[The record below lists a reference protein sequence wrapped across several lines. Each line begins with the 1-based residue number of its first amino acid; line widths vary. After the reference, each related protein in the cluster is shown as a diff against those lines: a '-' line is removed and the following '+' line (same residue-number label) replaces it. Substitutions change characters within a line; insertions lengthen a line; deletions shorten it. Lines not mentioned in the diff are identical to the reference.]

1 MRKTIVFA
9 VALLLAFSVACNS
22 SDPKPAG
29 DAPKPEAAVREPEKP
44 KAPEYETGRTAFQKL
59 YISARSFAADA
70 KPYRLQSEYTE
81 GAPSTEGKASMWRA
95 QFASPS
101 RLKLKAYSW
110 SGLPDGGVSAGSED
124 TYNPNNA
131 STRVFEVPFLK
142 VDSDKAFEVAQKN
155 GGEKITKKN
164 PEQPITYLLD
174 FNPRGSRLVW
184 HVIYGESASKAQ
196 LRLLVDATTGQFIG
210 RER

>member
-1 MRKTIVFA
+1 MRTTIVSA
-9 VALLLAFSVACNS
+9 LALLLAFGVACS

-29 DAPKPEAAVREPEKP
+29 EAPKPEAAVREPEKP
-44 KAPEYETGRTAFQKL
+44 KAAEYETGRTAFQKL

-81 GAPSTEGKASMWRA
+81 GAPSMDGKASLWRA
-95 QFASPS
+95 QFASAS
-101 RLKLKAYSW
+101 RQRLKAYSW
-110 SGLPDGGVSAGSED
+110 SGMPDGGVSAGSED

-164 PEQPITYLLD
+164 PGQPITYMLD
-174 FNPRGSRLVW
+174 FDSRGGRLVW
-184 HVIYGESASKAQ
+184 HVIYGESPMKAQ
-196 LRLLVDATTGQFIG
+196 LRLLVDATTGQFVG